1 MLLYI
6 ERIIILNI
14 RYGLPITKAIYYLH
28 NLKVSEAALQ
38 IRLYLTPFIYI
49 KDMGNQIRFV
59 ILIVLLRKRTS
70 SRAM

>member
-1 MLLYI
+1 MV
-6 ERIIILNI
+6 LNI
-14 RYGLPITKAIYYLH
+14 RYGLPIIKPTYCLH

-38 IRLYLTPFIYI
+38 IRLYLTPFTYI

>member
-1 MLLYI
+1 MNDTQKWKSWK
-6 ERIIILNI
+6 E
-14 RYGLPITKAIYYLH
+14 TQTDKYLH
-28 NLKVSEAALQ
+28 NLNVSEAVLQ